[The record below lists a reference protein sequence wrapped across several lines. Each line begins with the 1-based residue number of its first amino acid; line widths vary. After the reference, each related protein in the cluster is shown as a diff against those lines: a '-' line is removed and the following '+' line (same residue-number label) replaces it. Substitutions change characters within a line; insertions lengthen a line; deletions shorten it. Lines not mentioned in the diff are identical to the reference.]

1 MYKITIYLI
10 GKTKE
15 KWLIDAIEEYE
26 KRLTNDI
33 QLEYIIKKDL
43 ISLEKELEKIKFY
56 ICLDPNGDVLDSKS
70 FSKKILTFL
79 DENKLNI
86 SFVIG
91 SDIGFTKKII
101 RNASYLLSLSKLTFT
116 HQITRLILIEQL
128 YRSIQISKSSK
139 YHK

>member
-26 KRLTNDI
+26 KRLTKEI
-33 QLEYIIKKDL
+33 KLEYIIKKDL
-43 ISLEKELEKIKFY
+43 SSLEKELEKIKFY
-56 ICLDPNGDVLDSKS
+56 ICLDPDGNLLNSEN
-70 FSKKILTFL
+70 FSKKILSFL
-79 DENKLNI
+79 DINKLNI

-101 RNASYLLSLSKLTFT
+101 QGSSYLLSLSRLTFT
-116 HQITRLILIEQL
+116 HQITRLILIEQI
-128 YRSIQISKSSK
+128 YRAIQINKKSK